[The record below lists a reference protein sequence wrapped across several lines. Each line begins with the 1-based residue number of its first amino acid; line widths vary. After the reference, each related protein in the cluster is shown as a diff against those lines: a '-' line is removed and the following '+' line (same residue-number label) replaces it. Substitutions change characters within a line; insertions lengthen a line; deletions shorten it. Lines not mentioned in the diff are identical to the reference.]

1 MISAILV
8 ARRGKSLPMS
18 SPPDDTTRLTDPFK
32 SLPTEKEELPPDW
45 GKYKILSLLGE
56 GGMAKVYKAFDPTL
70 KRYVALKFIR
80 SEDESHKKRL
90 LLEARSQ
97 AQIEHD
103 HVCKIY
109 EVGEVEGK
117 PFIAMQLIQGETLLD
132 LIMDIS
138 FEQKIFLMQQISD
151 AVQSA
156 HKIGIIHR
164 DIKPSNIMVERKEDG
179 SWRPYIMDFGIARD
193 ISDPGITATN
203 VVIGTPAYMAPEQ
216 VMGQKGEVDRRTDV
230 YALGATLYAVLAGKP
245 PFDGSGMD
253 LFVKLASEEPVPL
266 GKLIPSVPE
275 DLDTIVSKC
284 LEKEASR
291 RYDSARSLADDLGRY
306 LAGEPIFAHRATWQ
320 YRITKKIK
328 KNKTVA
334 FVLLLASLLI
344 LASAGFGL
352 FTYVRTS
359 KQVAIARQLS
369 QSVEAMDWI
378 MRVAHMGPL
387 HDIRKEQGEVLQR
400 MREIETM
407 MKSSGSSAFGPG
419 NFALGR
425 GYLALQ
431 NYDQAYE
438 HLQRAWNAGYH
449 EKEVAGALGL
459 ALGAIYKRKLS
470 EADRITDA
478 EMRKAKLQLIEKEW
492 RNPAVQYLR
501 SGSANQSGEYGEALI
516 SYYEK
521 KWDQALQLTR
531 IASQKYTRLYEAGV
545 LEGDVYARLGEKE
558 YGEGNFDPA
567 SKYFQS
573 AGRSYTKA
581 GEIARSDPALYQ
593 SQCSLWRAIME
604 VQLANGKDAKSA
616 YDQSKEFGKKAISV
630 NSESATAFELLAQA
644 AWRWGEN
651 QFENGED
658 PSPAF
663 QESIDLSH
671 KAQKISPDHA
681 YPYYTMG
688 TSLGYLADYA
698 LRIGKDP
705 TELLKQSIQELKTA
719 IQKDPGLETA
729 YTNLGVSY
737 FGQGAQALERG
748 EPAGVFFQD
757 AIEAYKKALEISPRS
772 LAPRANIANAFSNI
786 ATDATNQGRDPMPY
800 IQQSI
805 ENYKKAL
812 EINPNHWLIRSNLA
826 NVYLQQIRYE
836 LDHGKDPSA
845 TYKKIIDECEKAD
858 KLKPGNP
865 YAAINLAD
873 AHLSYAEYMFD
884 KNENPLPL
892 IQMAQKTLTPSLD
905 IDVPEVFLALS
916 DGKKIEAQYLL
927 GQKKSPL
934 PALDD
939 AKKYLEKAFKINSS
953 EQLVP
958 LGLARLEMIQ
968 ADWLISKESSA
979 DEAFA
984 AAEKFLEQTLK
995 LNPKS
1000 GSAYEMYAEISLKK
1014 SEIQKGLTEINKS
1027 IELNSNSADAHVT
1040 KAKLL
1045 LMDAQTKSDASIA
1058 REAIKNFEHAFS
1070 VNPQLRV
1077 SEKENFQKAK
1087 LLAGV

>member
-1 MISAILV
+1 M
-8 ARRGKSLPMS
+8 
-18 SPPDDTTRLTDPFK
+18 SPPADETTRLTDPSK
-32 SLPTEKEELPPDW
+32 SYTPEKEELPPDW

-90 LLEARSQ
+90 LREARSQ

-103 HVCKIY
+103 YVCKIY

-132 LIMDIS
+132 LVMDIS
-138 FEQKIFLMQQISD
+138 FEQKVFLMQQISD

-179 SWRPYIMDFGIARD
+179 SLRPYIMDFGIARD

-216 VMGQKGEVDRRTDV
+216 VMGEKGEVDRRTDV
-230 YALGATLYAVLAGKP
+230 YALGATLYAVLSGKP
-245 PFDGSGMD
+245 PFDGSGME
-253 LFVKLASEEPVPL
+253 LFMKLASEEPVPL
-266 GKLIPSVPE
+266 NKIIPE
-275 DLDTIVSKC
+275 IAKDLNTIVSKC

-291 RYDSARSLADDLGRY
+291 RYDSAKSLADDLGRY
-306 LAGEPIFAHRATWQ
+306 LAGEPILAHRTTWQ

-334 FVLLLASLLI
+334 TVLLLASFLI

-352 FTYVRTS
+352 FTYLRAS
-359 KQVAIARQLS
+359 RQVAIARQLS

-387 HDIRKEQGEVLQR
+387 HDIRKERGEVLHR
-400 MREIETM
+400 MQEIETM

-438 HLQRAWNAGYH
+438 HLRRAWNTGYH

-478 EMRKAKLQLIEKEW
+478 EMRKAKLQLIEKDW
-492 RNPAVQYLR
+492 RDPAVRYLR

-521 KWDQALQLTR
+521 KWDQALHLTR
-531 IASQKYTRLYEAGV
+531 ITSQKYTRLYEAGI
-545 LEGDVYARLGEKE
+545 LEGDVYTRLGEKE

-567 SKYFQS
+567 SKYFQT
-573 AGRSYTKA
+573 AGQSYTKA
-581 GEIARSDPALYQ
+581 ADIARSDPALYE

-604 VQLANGKDAKSA
+604 VQFANGKDAKNA

-630 NSESATAFELLAQA
+630 DSDSATAFELLAQT

-651 QFENGED
+651 QFELGED
-658 PSPAF
+658 PSSAF
-663 QESIDLSH
+663 QESIEMSR

-698 LRIGKDP
+698 LRMGKDP
-705 TELLKQSIQELKTA
+705 TELLKQSIRELKTA

-729 YTNLGVSY
+729 FTNLGVSY

-748 EPAGVFFQD
+748 EPAEAFFRD

-772 LAPRANIANAFSNI
+772 IAPRANIANAFSNI
-786 ATDATNQGRDPMPY
+786 GTDATNHGRDPMPF

-812 EINPNHWLIRSNLA
+812 EINPNHWLIRTNLA

-836 LDHGKDPSA
+836 LDHGKDPTA
-845 TYKKIIDECEKAD
+845 TYPKIVDECQKAE
-858 KLKPGNP
+858 KLKPHNP

-873 AHLSYAEYMFD
+873 AHLGYAEYLFD
-884 KNENPLPL
+884 KNETPLPL
-892 IQMAQKTLTPSLD
+892 IQKAEQTLSPFVGSDFTE
-905 IDVPEVFLALS
+905 IHLALS

-927 GQKKSPL
+927 RQLQSPI
-934 PALDD
+934 PALAE
-939 AKKYLEKAFKINSS
+939 AKKHLERAFQINSTES
-953 EQLVP
+953 LVP
-958 LGLARLEMIQ
+958 LGLARLEIIK
-968 ADWLISKESSA
+968 AEWFISKKNSVEEVFVSA
-979 DEAFA
+979 
-984 AAEKFLEQTLK
+984 KRFLEQALK

-1000 GSAYEMYAEISLKK
+1000 GMAYAMRAEISLKK
-1014 SEIQKGLTEINKS
+1014 SEIQKGLTEIDKS
-1027 IELNSNSADAHVT
+1027 IELNADSADAYST

-1045 LMDAQTKSDASIA
+1045 LLEAQTKSDVSIA
-1058 REAIKNFEHAFS
+1058 REAIKNFEHAFAI
-1070 VNPQLRV
+1070 NPQMKA
-1077 SEKENFQKAK
+1077 SEQESFQKAK
-1087 LLAGV
+1087 SLAGV